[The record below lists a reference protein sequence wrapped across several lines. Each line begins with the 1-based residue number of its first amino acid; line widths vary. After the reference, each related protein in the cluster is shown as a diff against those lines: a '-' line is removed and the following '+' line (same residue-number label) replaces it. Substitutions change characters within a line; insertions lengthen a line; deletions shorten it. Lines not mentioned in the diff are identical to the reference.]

1 MYIIIK
7 YLLSAV
13 IVVGVSELAK
23 RSPALGGLLASLP
36 LTSYLAIL
44 WLYGETGDTARIA
57 SLSQSIFWLVLPSL
71 VLFALLAWLLR
82 GGMNFLPS
90 LTIAS
95 IAMFAAYGAM
105 GLALRHLSV
114 SL

>member
-1 MYIIIK
+1 MYLLIK
-7 YLLSAV
+7 YCLSAA
-13 IVVGVSELAK
+13 IVVGVSEPAK

-44 WLYGETGDTARIA
+44 WLYGETGDSARIA

-71 VLFALLAWLLR
+71 VLFVLLTWLLR
-82 GGMNFLPS
+82 GGMTFLPS
-90 LTIAS
+90 LTIATG
-95 IAMFAAYGAM
+95 AMFAAYSAM
-105 GLALRHLSV
+105 VLVLRHIGV